1 MRTIALARR
10 TGRAHASWMGAPF
23 KFTARAERASVPP
36 GKSTLWAALRLAG
49 TGQALEAERAPLA
62 VALVVDSSTS
72 MRGDP
77 IAHVLK
83 SCELLVDLLGPRD
96 RLAIVT
102 FSRRADVLCGLTAMD
117 DAGRAQV
124 VASLGGVH
132 TSSGTNL
139 HGGLAAG
146 AGLMTTAPAGLRRI
160 MVVLSD
166 GEPNIGMSSP
176 AALAAYVR
184 SLRPLGVSSLGFG
197 LHHDE
202 DVLHAIAVAGSGR
215 YAYVPDPI
223 AARIDLARAALAH
236 GGMVADEL
244 ELRLQLADGVELVR
258 VVPDSPLRHGGS
270 GVATAVGD
278 VFVDEERV
286 LAIELAI
293 DFAARATGELARL
306 AVTGRAA
313 DGAVHDVQLALAVDV
328 HAGPHTIDRD
338 AQRDVMLVRADAARA
353 EARAHA
359 DRGALSTAAALL
371 RDMIRAIEATEGFA
385 RNDGSPL
392 AELREQLVDEV
403 ANHEEAR
410 SDAQRAHQRK
420 GALGH
425 YSGPTARPT
434 AQRKGVPA
442 PGVLVGMTG
451 PYADHHYQL
460 MTETIIGRSWDND
473 LAIDEPSLS
482 RHHARIMYIDN
493 EFVLHDNGSSTGC
506 AVNGVR
512 LVVAKLA
519 DRDVVR
525 LGQLEFRFER
535 VN

>member
-1 MRTIALARR
+1 
-10 TGRAHASWMGAPF
+10 MGAPF
-23 KFTARAERASVPP
+23 KFTARAERASVSP
-36 GKSTLWAALRLAG
+36 GKSTVWAALRLAG
-49 TGQALEAERAPLA
+49 TGQALEAERASLA

-72 MRGDP
+72 MTGEP

-83 SCELLVDLLGPRD
+83 SCELLVELLGPRD
-96 RLAIVT
+96 RLAIIT
-102 FSRRADVLCGLTAMD
+102 FSRRAEVLCGLTAMD

-124 VASLGGVH
+124 MASLGGVH
-132 TSSGTNL
+132 TSRGTNL

-146 AGLMTTAPAGLRRI
+146 AGLLMSAPAGLRRI

-166 GEPNIGMSSP
+166 GEPNVGMSSP
-176 AALAAYVR
+176 AALGAYVR

-202 DVLHAIAVAGSGR
+202 NVLHAIAAAGSGR

-236 GGMVADEL
+236 GGMVAAEL
-244 ELRLQLADGVELVR
+244 ELRLRLAEGVELVR
-258 VVPDSPLRHGGS
+258 MLPASLLRHGGS

-286 LAIELAI
+286 LAIELAL
-293 DFAARATGELARL
+293 DLAARATGELAQL

-313 DGAVHDVQLALAVDV
+313 DGAAHDVQLVLAIDV
-328 HAGPHTIDRD
+328 HAGPHAIDRD

-371 RDMIRAIEATEGFA
+371 RDMIGAIEATEGFV

-403 ANHEEAR
+403 ASYEEPW
-410 SDAQRAHQRK
+410 SDAERAHQRK

-425 YSGPTARPT
+425 YSGPTPRPT
-434 AQRKGVPA
+434 AQRKGTPA
-442 PGVLVGMTG
+442 PGVLLAMAG
-451 PYADHHYQL
+451 PYADRHYQL

-473 LAIDEPSLS
+473 IALDDSSLS
-482 RHHARIMYIDN
+482 RHHARIMYIEND
-493 EFVLHDNGSSTGC
+493 FVLHDNGSSTGC

-512 LVVAKLA
+512 LVTAKLA
-519 DRDVVR
+519 DGDIVR
-525 LGQLEFRFER
+525 LGHVEFRFER

>member
-1 MRTIALARR
+1 MRTIDLAPRAIH
-10 TGRAHASWMGAPF
+10 AHASRMGAPF
-23 KFTARAERASVPP
+23 KVTARAERASVSP

-49 TGQALEAERAPLA
+49 AGQALEAERASLA
-62 VALVVDSSTS
+62 VALVVDTSTS

-83 SCELLVDLLGPRD
+83 SCELLAGLLGSRD
-96 RLAIVT
+96 RLAIIT

-132 TSSGTNL
+132 TSRGTNL
-139 HGGLAAG
+139 HSGLAAG
-146 AGLMTTAPAGLRRI
+146 AGLLMTAPSGLRRI

-166 GEPNIGMSSP
+166 GEPNVGICSP
-176 AALAAYVR
+176 VELGSYVR

-202 DVLHAIAVAGSGR
+202 DVLHAIATAGSGR
-215 YAYVPDPI
+215 YAYVPDPV

-236 GGMVADEL
+236 GGIVADEL
-244 ELRLQLADGVELVR
+244 ELRIRLAEGVELVR
-258 VVPDSPLRHGGS
+258 LLPASLLRHGGS

-286 LAIELAI
+286 LAIELAL
-293 DFAARATGELARL
+293 DLSARATGELARL

-313 DGAVHDVQLALAVDV
+313 DGTAHDVQLALTVDV
-328 HAGPHTIDRD
+328 HAGPHAIDRD
-338 AQRDVMLVRADAARA
+338 AQRDVMLVRADASRA

-359 DRGALSTAAALL
+359 DRGALSTAVALL
-371 RDMIRAIEATEGFA
+371 RDMIRAIEATEGFV

-403 ANHEEAR
+403 ANYEASY
-410 SDAQRAHQRK
+410 SDDERAHHRK

-434 AQRKGVPA
+434 AQREGPPA
-442 PGVLVGMTG
+442 PGVLEHQPNTQKTQV
-451 PYADHHYQL
+451 
-460 MTETIIGRSWDND
+460 
-473 LAIDEPSLS
+473 
-482 RHHARIMYIDN
+482 
-493 EFVLHDNGSSTGC
+493 
-506 AVNGVR
+506 
-512 LVVAKLA
+512 
-519 DRDVVR
+519 
-525 LGQLEFRFER
+525 
-535 VN
+535 